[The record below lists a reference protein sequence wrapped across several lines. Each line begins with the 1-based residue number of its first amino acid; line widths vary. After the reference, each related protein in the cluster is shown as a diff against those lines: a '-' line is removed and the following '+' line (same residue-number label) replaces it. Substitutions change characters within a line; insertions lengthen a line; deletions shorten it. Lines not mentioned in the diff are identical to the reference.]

1 MLTTNPLETTGWLM
15 IAFPAA
21 VLIIVLVLKK
31 VLQWLD
37 DRGYIFY
44 TGDPST
50 YGSLGSAFLELQKIV
65 EPRSQYVLEVKDE
78 EENHLDQDGEAGPDD
93 PTRHLGKPE

>member
-15 IAFPAA
+15 IAFPAG

-50 YGSLGSAFLELQKIV
+50 YGSLGPAFLELQKIV
-65 EPRSQYVLEVKDE
+65 EPKSQYVLEAKDE
-78 EENHLDQDGEAGPDD
+78 EEHRIEQDGEAGPDD
-93 PTRHLGKPE
+93 PTRHFGKPE